1 MTAATDT
8 LRPIRNP
15 NARRRRS
22 PLARWFRRNE
32 RVALGLVGFVGF
44 VLLWEFGS
52 RSGFV
57 DAFFFSKPSS
67 IVSAAIREVQ
77 LPRFWNDVRVSA
89 FEFAAGYFVAIA
101 IAVPLGIIF
110 GWYRRLSYMADPWL
124 NLFNSLPR
132 IALLP
137 LIVLWVGLGVESKIT
152 VVFLGAFFS
161 VIIPTVQGVRTVDRR
176 FLDVARSFGASQ
188 RRLFTSVVAPATVP
202 FIATGLRLGL
212 GRALIGVVVGE
223 LYAQTDGL
231 GVMIGKAS
239 NNIQPDRM
247 FFAIIIFTVTGVV
260 GVEGLR
266 RVERYFDRW
275 RPRLEEQP

>member
-1 MTAATDT
+1 MTTAADS

-15 NARRRRS
+15 RTRRRRS
-22 PLARWFRRNE
+22 APERWFRRNE
-32 RVALGLVGFVGF
+32 RLALGVAGVVGF
-44 VLLWEFGS
+44 LALWEVGA
-52 RSGFV
+52 RAGVV
-57 DAFFFSKPSS
+57 DEFFFSRPTS
-67 IVSAAIREVQ
+67 IVAAGVREVQ
-77 LPRFWNDVRVSA
+77 LARFWNDVRVSA
-89 FEFAAGYFVAIA
+89 FEFAVGFVLALVTAI
-101 IAVPLGIIF
+101 PLGILI

-132 IALLP
+132 VALLP
-137 LIVLWVGLGVESKIT
+137 LLVLWVGLGVESKVA

-161 VIIPTVQGVRTVDRR
+161 IIIPTVQGVRTVDRR

-188 RRLFTSVVAPATVP
+188 RRLFVSVVAPATVP
-202 FIATGLRLGL
+202 FIATGVRLGV

-231 GVMIGKAS
+231 GVMISKAS

-247 FFAIIIFTVTGVV
+247 FFAILIFTGAGVL

-266 RVERYFDRW
+266 RVERHFDRW
-275 RPRLEEQP
+275 RPTLEEQ